1 MLDRLLEPSFSCR
14 PPLQQRVLDAMA
26 PEIRIAY
33 LTLRARVGEA
43 KNSPAFAAL
52 KKEMEFERAFVR
64 AGGASSRRT

>member
-1 MLDRLLEPSFSCR
+1 
-14 PPLQQRVLDAMA
+14 MA